1 MLHVFSVQL
10 KMGRAKCLSKC
21 VLTQY
26 VEPGDNLMIV
36 KQPDDRS
43 SHIAQLEELLE
54 IVPADKKSTVAAELR
69 ALRAGMKG
77 ERDSSYLIDFD
88 YGNSNNWVV
97 IHDLRLEMND

>member
-1 MLHVFSVQL
+1 
-10 KMGRAKCLSKC
+10 
-21 VLTQY
+21 
-26 VEPGDNLMIV
+26 MIV

-43 SHIAQLEELLE
+43 SHITQLEELLE

-97 IHDLRLEMND
+97 IHDLRLEMNDRVAQIDHLIQLGGSLSAVKK